1 MASRAN
7 AAELNINGLSQC
19 AAADQV
25 TDAISITPAIYYLL
39 NHKAVIQDLAKRF
52 SNWAAC

>member
-19 AAADQV
+19 AAADEV
-25 TDAISITPAIYYLL
+25 TDANSITPAPYYLL

-52 SNWAAC
+52 SNWAAW

>member
-39 NHKAVIQDLAKRF
+39 NHKAVIQALAKRF
-52 SNWAAC
+52 SNWAAW